1 MKKFK
6 LPSNR
11 SFGILFFI
19 VFFVIALWPIFKAN
33 EIRVWSVIISLI
45 FLILGIFNSKALS
58 PLNKLWMKFGL
69 LLGSIISPIVMG
81 IIFFGVVTP
90 TGLLMKLFKK
100 DILNLKKNTNKT
112 YWLNKD
118 NSNNDM
124 KNQF

>member
-45 FLILGIFNSKALS
+45 FLILGIFNSNALS

>member
-45 FLILGIFNSKALS
+45 FLILGIFNSNALS
-58 PLNKLWMKFGL
+58 PRHKLWMKFGL